1 MPDVHSLI
9 EKLPHPKKGWT
20 VPSISGKYCG
30 PLNPL
35 ETQLDENDKPIP
47 SEQPVHELDQIC
59 LWHDLKYRD
68 FPEEKH
74 RWDKEML
81 KKIDNLGP
89 SSGWKESI
97 ARKLVKGIIWGKVK
111 LGLGAGTGRSL
122 ATDVSRAIDRLGLG
136 AGTRAGGCLDESD
149 DEDASV
155 IILHAPN
162 LEMGKLLK
170 DHLGLISTNKR

>member
-1 MPDVHSLI
+1 
-9 EKLPHPKKGWT
+9 
-20 VPSISGKYCG
+20 
-30 PLNPL
+30 
-35 ETQLDENDKPIP
+35 
-47 SEQPVHELDQIC
+47 
-59 LWHDLKYRD
+59 
-68 FPEEKH
+68 
-74 RWDKEML
+74 ML

-111 LGLGAGTGRSL
+111 LGLGAGT
-122 ATDVSRAIDRLGLG
+122 AIDRLGLG

>member
-111 LGLGAGTGRSL
+111 LGLG
-122 ATDVSRAIDRLGLG
+122 LG

>member
-111 LGLGAGTGRSL
+111 LGLGAGTEL
-122 ATDVSRAIDRLGLG
+122 
-136 AGTRAGGCLDESD
+136 GGCLDESD

-155 IILHAPN
+155 IILHAPK
-162 LEMGKLLK
+162 LEMGKLFK